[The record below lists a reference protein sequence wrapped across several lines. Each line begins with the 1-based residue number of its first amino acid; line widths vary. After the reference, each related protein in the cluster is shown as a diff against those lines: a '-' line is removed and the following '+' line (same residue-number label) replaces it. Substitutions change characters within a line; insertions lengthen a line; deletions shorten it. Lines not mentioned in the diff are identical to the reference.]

1 MTNITPDR
9 HRELIFSYFNN
20 AKRFEKAGISIK
32 CCRCGI
38 VTPKLDYIK
47 NYGYCDSCRPYLDE
61 QHKRDLEQYQDDM
74 KYLRDNGLI

>member
-9 HRELIFSYFNN
+9 H
-20 AKRFEKAGISIK
+20 
-32 CCRCGI
+32 CGI
-38 VTPKLDYIK
+38 VTPKVDYIK
-47 NYGYCDSCRPYLDE
+47 NYGYCDSCRLYVDE